1 MSIIKRMELENNMYN
16 IQTIRGSVYEVKNI
30 NDSRK
35 YRVFSGYIDMGEVET
50 LKDVIDLITLHE
62 SKGGGLCN
70 GAKITK

>member
-62 SKGGGLCN
+62 SKGGLCN